1 MMEHSWYAE
10 LWAGG
15 ASEAEMA
22 DPEDLRRMREYQFWA
37 VCGPHED
44 VLFNQPV
51 VTTAPAQER
60 HSVICG
66 LPRDWEEDVY
76 AGANS

>member
-1 MMEHSWYAE
+1 MEHSWYAE
-10 LWAGG
+10 LWASG

-37 VCGPHED
+37 ISGPHED
-44 VLFNQPV
+44 ALAVEPKATTPV
-51 VTTAPAQER
+51 RSVPHA
-60 HSVICG
+60 VICG

-76 AGANS
+76 ESANC